1 MSSDGN
7 LGETLYLTKGS
18 LILLSCWEGEIT
30 IALKSLQGNR
40 ASSRFEWGISWFI
53 SICEW
58 KHGIPLELQPGL
70 QGISP
75 VAQGKSG
82 LLPTCH
88 GHHRIPLKSLQGN
101 RPHLELRQETRGSSQ
116 VAISET
122 VHLFRYEGKFGIHLE
137 SKQGNQPPSRNE
149 VGTRGFS
156 LVSGNSGNLWSCIKG
171 VKHPFKLRGG
181 MQDCSRV
188 TLGEWGLI

>member
-116 VAISET
+116 VAT
-122 VHLFRYEGKFGIHLE
+122 GKSVLLSSCEVEIRVSLLLQ
-137 SKQGNQPPSRNE
+137 QGSQACSR
-149 VGTRGFS
+149 V
-156 LVSGNSGNLWSCIKG
+156 LAGNSGFL
-171 VKHPFKLRGG
+171 
-181 MQDCSRV
+181 
-188 TLGEWGLI
+188 